1 MKFLLF
7 QVLAE
12 TTNNL
17 GLILNSLN
25 TNNNRSVS
33 NRNVDTS
40 KPDLIF
46 NLESI
51 SVPLQ
56 VISIKD
62 FIAQSKK
69 IRIENI
75 SIFINPCGD
84 QDSSYGFADEFDIL
98 RLFNNKTQS
107 TNFLSISGTFN
118 TLLNSS
124 KDNNNNNFNSNNNT
138 PKIYFRILTDVPL
151 VKIVI
156 EYFLTNIDKILIE
169 VSTNCSIFVIKYLL
183 RKKLLIP
190 ELEQNL
196 IDLNTQKSF
205 KNDDIIGNLIG
216 PSENTLRLNNSQI
229 NYPSKTVI
237 KDDSLNAS
245 AISELK
251 DNNKKKIFERIF
263 KIQLIRK
270 GERKCSIG
278 IDFTF
283 NILKDIKKIDF
294 CDAAPSFRE
303 ASDGLNVFCY
313 CKNKTCK
320 IFEELF
326 VVNKGDLF
334 FYLL

>member
-1 MKFLLF
+1 
-7 QVLAE
+7 
-12 TTNNL
+12 
-17 GLILNSLN
+17 
-25 TNNNRSVS
+25 
-33 NRNVDTS
+33 
-40 KPDLIF
+40 
-46 NLESI
+46 
-51 SVPLQ
+51 LQ

-62 FIAQSKK
+62 FIAQSKR

-75 SIFINPCGD
+75 SIFINPYGD

-98 RLFNNKTQS
+98 KIFNNKTQS

-118 TLLNSS
+118 TFLNSS
-124 KDNNNNNFNSNNNT
+124 KDNNNNNCNSNNNT

-156 EYFLTNIDKILIE
+156 EYFLTNIDKIFIE
-169 VSTNCSIFVIKYLL
+169 VSSNCSIFVIKYLL

-196 IDLNTQKSF
+196 IDLNTQKTY

-216 PSENTLRLNNSQI
+216 LSENTVRLNKSQI
-229 NYPSKTVI
+229 NHLSTTVI
-237 KDDSLNAS
+237 KDDSLNASLNAS

-251 DNNKKKIFERIF
+251 DNNNKKNFEKIF

-270 GERKCSIG
+270 GDRKCSIG

-334 FYLL
+334 F